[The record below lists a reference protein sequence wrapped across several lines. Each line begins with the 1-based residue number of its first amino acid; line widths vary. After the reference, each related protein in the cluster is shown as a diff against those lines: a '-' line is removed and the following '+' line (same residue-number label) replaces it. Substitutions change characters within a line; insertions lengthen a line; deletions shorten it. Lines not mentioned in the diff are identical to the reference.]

1 MATTT
6 FTSVAFKTQLTLAAV
21 AQPQLPPAMLA
32 NLCAGD
38 QPIALFPVRLETRFF
53 AQPDGSSELR
63 VRVYPDKIHIDSHET
78 ELTPAE
84 RQWGEHYWQQDWRA
98 GNDVQQRA
106 AAWRQFAQRYEA
118 PRAAW
123 IMRMLEPLNLHQRP
137 TTPVAPDAPLP
148 VSPQFRTPVMVSD
161 GQETAWRN
169 APQARLLPDRWIA
182 VVNSGGKPALAVEGR
197 PIVKPLA
204 VGPDPRAAALDP
216 SSPAATGEQAAVDE
230 GMRWMIDFDAAEAAG
245 MALRIAV
252 PAAMLTAGLDS
263 LFVLGA
269 AASVSAADGAVQ
281 MARLLDAHHYTDGLA
296 FLRPGTPT
304 NNTAERRTGY
314 SSEDPGHARSF
325 ASEVQRQPSELSSD
339 SNALRLGTALGL
351 REQDRV
357 PALGRIDNATLQHD
371 LDARHMNTALWQ
383 ATWGYYLTNMVG
395 FAGTGLTL
403 EHLRWAREHFVSNVR
418 AGGPLAALRLGAQPY
433 GVLPVT
439 SLDLWQPANAQ
450 DSAAA
455 RELWLKSLLIKLRD
469 NVWRPRLG
477 EVARVGRRQS
487 PMDPDADLADVMRTE
502 AISSGYSARAML
514 GRHYLQHLRAFLG
527 EDLQASGFIGVQDA
541 LTAGIVQRLGFAWRP
556 RLARGTFDDRAWR
569 VRAPLVQSG
578 EVSPWRALEPNY
590 IATLRQKTRIDELI
604 ALQPVAGTSLLQ
616 ALLRH
621 SLLLEYAFAIAQ
633 IAGFGSGNV
642 PALLTD
648 AELVDLVTSAAP
660 TQHWKRQLDMKNPA
674 ITNTQTIRQYLE
686 GLSEFTTE
694 QTAALG
700 AVRSSLAH
708 LQALD
713 SENLQYLMQGTLDLA
728 SYRLD
733 AWVTSFATRRLQQ
746 MRGSA
751 SPQGLYVGG
760 YGWVEN
766 PRPAAASVA
775 PVQPLPEGEPA
786 PLRAAPNDS
795 GFIHAPSMA
804 HAATAALLRNA
815 HLGASGV
822 PGADGPFAI
831 DLSSRRVREARWL
844 LDGVRQGQPLAALLG
859 YRFERRLHEL
869 QHDRYISTFRNIAPL
884 AAGKLQ
890 PSTQPV
896 ESIAANNV
904 VDGLS
909 LQRQWKGDPAKIR
922 TRLTAA
928 GASDTEVGALVIE
941 LDALND
947 ALDAVSDALT
957 AEAAYQ
963 MVRGNSS
970 RAASTLQAIAT
981 GEAPPPE
988 LEVARTPRSGV
999 ALTHRVLLLWSGKAA
1014 ATPGWVPMPPSPRAT
1029 AEPMLNAWAATLLGD
1044 PGKTRCTVERW
1055 NDAGDTV
1062 LETRSFPLSE
1072 LALAPLDVV
1081 FGVPAPAG
1089 GARASETTGQPS
1101 DIEQRVLHH
1110 ARHRAGGFG
1119 PGASLRIR
1127 HARPSDLAA
1136 GERTLLDVLEQARA
1150 ARHLLAGARAAD
1162 ADDLTPAERGDSGT
1176 LDIRDLQKR
1185 VLDSFQAFHVAHEAL
1200 RALVEAGTA
1209 DANGLRSALLGLAAF
1224 GVSVAIPVPAGDDET
1239 GRAALTMQATGVLKE
1254 SKARIDAGI
1263 ALATA
1268 AFPTEPRAQRD
1279 QLIECMRA
1287 VFGGSLVILPRFTCQ
1302 HGAELNSALAAST
1315 AAQGGDP
1322 LASHTWFT
1330 RSARVRDAVSRLGDV
1345 LRGAEVLATGTRL
1358 DLGVAQLPFQ
1368 SGERWVGLPALEG
1381 KTLPASKL
1389 SLVVQRSAKIDAAL
1403 PLAGLLVDEWVEIVP
1418 SRSETTA
1425 ITFQY
1430 NPPNAY
1436 APQSVLLAVPPV
1448 PGQAWTVAALH
1459 RVLMETLDLTKLRAI
1474 DTEALGEIAHYLPA
1488 LFFAFNT
1495 KDDAVSTDF
1504 AALTQ

>member
-6 FTSVAFKTQLTLAAV
+6 FAPVAFKTQLSLSAV
-21 AQPQLPPAMLA
+21 AQPQLPSAMLA
-32 NLCAGD
+32 TLCAGD

-53 AQPDGSSELR
+53 AQADGSSELR

-84 RQWGEHYWQQDWRA
+84 RQWGQHYWEQDWRA
-98 GNDVQQRA
+98 GDDVQQRA

-123 IMRMLEPLNLHQRP
+123 IMRVLEPLNPHQRP
-137 TTPVAPDAPLP
+137 TAPVPPDAPLP
-148 VSPQFRTPVMVSD
+148 VAPQFRDAAVVVD
-161 GQETAWRN
+161 GQEIAWRH

-182 VVNSGGKPALAVEGR
+182 VVHSGGKPALAVEGR
-197 PIVKPLA
+197 PIVRPLA

-216 SSPAATGEQAAVDE
+216 SSPAALGEQAAVDE

-245 MALRIAV
+245 MALRIAI
-252 PAAMLTAGLDS
+252 PAAMLAAGLDS

-269 AASVSAADGAVQ
+269 AASLSAADGAVQ

-325 ASEVQRQPSELSSD
+325 ASEVARQSSD
-339 SNALRLGTALGL
+339 LSDASDALRLGDALGL

-357 PALGRIDNATLQHD
+357 PVLGHIDNATLQHD

-383 ATWGYYLTNMVG
+383 ATWGYFLTNMVG

-403 EHLRWAREHFVSNVR
+403 EHLKWAREHFVSNVR
-418 AGGPLAALRLGAQPY
+418 AGGPLAALRCGTQPY

-439 SLDLWQPANAQ
+439 SLDLWQPAGAQ
-450 DSAAA
+450 DSIA
-455 RELWLKSLLIKLRD
+455 RELWLKSLLGRLRD
-469 NVWRPRLG
+469 NIWRPRLG

-502 AISSGYSARAML
+502 AISSGYSTRAML
-514 GRHYLQHLRAFLG
+514 GRHYLQHLRAFIA
-527 EDLQASGFIGVQDA
+527 EDLQASGFIGVQEA
-541 LTAGIVQRLGFAWRP
+541 LTAGIVQRLGLPWRP
-556 RLARGTFDDRAWR
+556 RLASGTYDDRAWR

-578 EVSPWRALEPNY
+578 EVTPWRALEPSY
-590 IATLRQKTRIDELI
+590 IAALLQKTRIDELI
-604 ALQPVAGTSLLQ
+604 ALQPVAGTSLLH

-621 SLLLEYAFAIAQ
+621 SLLLEYAFASAQ
-633 IAGFGSGNV
+633 IAGSASGNV

-648 AELVDLVTSAAP
+648 AELVDLVTGAPP
-660 TQHWKRQLDMKNPA
+660 TQHWKRQLDMKIAP

-686 GLSEFTTE
+686 GQSTFATQ

-700 AVRSSLAH
+700 AARSSLAH

-728 SYRLD
+728 SHRLD
-733 AWVTSFATRRLQQ
+733 AWVTSFATLRLQQ
-746 MRGSA
+746 MRGA
-751 SPQGLYVGG
+751 APRGLYVGG

-766 PRPAAASVA
+766 LRPATSTAA

-804 HAATAALLRNA
+804 HAATAALLRNS

-822 PGADGPFAI
+822 PRADGPFAI
-831 DLSSRRVREARWL
+831 DLSSRRVREAKWL

-869 QHDRYISTFRNIAPL
+869 QQDRYIATFRNIAPL
-884 AAGKLQ
+884 SAGKLQ

-909 LQRQWKGDPAKIR
+909 LQRQWHGDRAKI
-922 TRLTAA
+922 TTKLTQA
-928 GASDTEVGALVIE
+928 GASTAEREVLGIE
-941 LDALND
+941 LDALSD

-988 LEVARTPRSGV
+988 LEVTRTPRSGV

-1014 ATPGWVPMPPSPRAT
+1014 ATPGWVAVAQSPRAT

-1044 PGKTRCTVERW
+1044 PRKTRCTVERW
-1055 NDAGDTV
+1055 NDASDTV

-1081 FGVPAPAG
+1081 FGVPAPTGGQRAAG
-1089 GARASETTGQPS
+1089 LTGQAS
-1101 DIEQRVLHH
+1101 DIEQHVLHH
-1110 ARHRAGGFG
+1110 ARHRADGFA
-1119 PGASLRIR
+1119 PHARLRIR
-1127 HARPSDLAA
+1127 HARPADLTA

-1150 ARHLLAGARAAD
+1150 ARHLLAGARGAD

-1176 LDIRDLQKR
+1176 LDVRDLQKR
-1185 VLDSFQAFHVAHEAL
+1185 VLDAFQAFSVAHDTL
-1200 RALVEAGTA
+1200 SALVQSGTA
-1209 DANGLRSALLGLAAF
+1209 QASSLRPALLRLAAF
-1224 GVSVAIPVPAGDDET
+1224 GVSVAIPVAAGDDET
-1239 GRAALTMQATGVLKE
+1239 GRTALLMQATGVLKE
-1254 SKARIDAGI
+1254 SKARLDAGM

-1268 AFPTEPRAQRD
+1268 PFPTEPRAQRD

-1287 VFGGSLVILPRFTCQ
+1287 VFGGSFVILPLFTCQ
-1302 HGAELNSALAAST
+1302 HAAELSLALAAST
-1315 AAQGGDP
+1315 VAQGGDP
-1322 LASHTWFT
+1322 LASYTWFT

-1345 LRGAEVLATGTRL
+1345 LRGAEVLATGAKL

-1368 SGERWVGLPALEG
+1368 SGERWVGLPPLAG
-1381 KTLPASKL
+1381 KALPASKL
-1389 SLVVQRSAKIDAAL
+1389 SLVVQRSAKLEPSL
-1403 PLAGLLVDEWVEIVP
+1403 PLTGLLVDEWVEIVP

-1430 NPPNAY
+1430 NPPDAC
-1436 APQSVLLAVPPV
+1436 APQTVLLAVPPV
-1448 PGQAWTVAALH
+1448 PGQSWTVATLH
-1459 RVLMETLDLTKLRAI
+1459 RVLMETLDLAKLRAI

-1504 AALTQ
+1504 APLTQ